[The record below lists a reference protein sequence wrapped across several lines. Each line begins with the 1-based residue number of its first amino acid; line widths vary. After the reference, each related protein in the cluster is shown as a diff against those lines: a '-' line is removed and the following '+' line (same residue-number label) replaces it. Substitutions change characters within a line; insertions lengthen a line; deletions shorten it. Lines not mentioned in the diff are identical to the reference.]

1 MDANLDTKISVFS
14 CLFAREMPENGLFLH
29 NSSGRIAIL
38 LLDRFFIPLLPA
50 LSNVTPQGVAQSN
63 VTLGVSLNSAKH
75 KKAEALIRLDQCL
88 LPVFESKLD
97 ASVPENHRAI
107 HQLCPD
113 LLIPLL
119 K

>member
-1 MDANLDTKISVFS
+1 M
-14 CLFAREMPENGLFLH
+14 LF
-29 NSSGRIAIL
+29 
-38 LLDRFFIPLLPA
+38 LPA

-97 ASVPENHRAI
+97 ASVPENHRAV

-119 K
+119 KRQWLRFQVCDEQPDVSLLCDSQQLFLFLSFQLRAGCFQDFL